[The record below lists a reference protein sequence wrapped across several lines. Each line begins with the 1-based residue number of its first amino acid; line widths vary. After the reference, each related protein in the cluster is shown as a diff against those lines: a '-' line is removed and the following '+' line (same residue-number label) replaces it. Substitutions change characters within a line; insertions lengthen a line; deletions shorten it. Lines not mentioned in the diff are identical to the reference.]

1 MDESARLAEARRA
14 VAAAATRAGRPPG
27 SARVL
32 VVSKTRTA
40 AEVRAARAAG
50 QREFGE
56 NYLQEALAKMPA
68 VGDGV
73 VWHFIGAVQ
82 ANKTRAIARHFQWV
96 HTVDR
101 LRVAD
106 RLEAAAAAPLDICV
120 QVNVDAEPQK
130 AGVAPEGV
138 RDLVDRLARRPRLRL
153 RGLMALPDPAADPR
167 AGFRRLRRL
176 FEDNAPRAWKH
187 WDTLSMGM
195 SGDFEIAIEE
205 GATIVRIG
213 TAIFGPRPAQAAAPA
228 AAAGGRRQ

>member
-1 MDESARLAEARRA
+1 MDESARLAEVRRA
-14 VAAAATRAGRPPG
+14 VAAAAMRAGRPPG
-27 SARVL
+27 SARL
-32 VVSKTRTA
+32 LAVSKTRTA

-56 NYLQEALAKMPA
+56 NYVQEALAKMPA

-106 RLEAAAAAPLDICV
+106 RLEAAAEAPLDICI

-130 AGVAPEGV
+130 AGVAPEDV
-138 RDLVDRLARRPRLRL
+138 RDLVERLARRPRLRL
-153 RGLMALPDPAADPR
+153 RGLMALPDPAAAPR

-176 FEDNAPRAWKH
+176 FEDHAPRAGAH

-195 SGDFEIAIEE
+195 SGDFEIAILE

-213 TAIFGPRPAQAAAPA
+213 TAIFGPRPTQAAAAPA
-228 AAAGGRRQ
+228 AGGRRR